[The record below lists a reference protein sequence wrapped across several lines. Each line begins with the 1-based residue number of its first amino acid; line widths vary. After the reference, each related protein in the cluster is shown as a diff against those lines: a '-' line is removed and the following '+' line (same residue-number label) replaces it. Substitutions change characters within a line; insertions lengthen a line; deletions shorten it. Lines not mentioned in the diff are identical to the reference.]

1 MASKP
6 RVRVPKTAKKG
17 DIVTIK
23 TLISHRMESGRR
35 KDKNTGELIPQ
46 KIIDQFVCTF
56 NGKRVIT
63 SKWHG
68 SISENPYMAFTIRAE
83 ESGEFEFTWRDQ
95 DGSIYSKKAKMA
107 VN

>member
-23 TLISHRMESGRR
+23 TLISHKMESGRR

-46 KIIDQFVCTF
+46 KIIDQFTCTF
-56 NGKRVIT
+56 NGKQFIT
-63 SKWHG
+63 SKWYG

-83 ESGEFEFTWRDQ
+83 ESGEFEFTWKDQ
-95 DGSIYSKKAKMA
+95 DGSIYSKKATMA